1 MTTAPRSPL
10 LARHASFSAPRILL
24 TGANGQVGW
33 ELRRTLSCLGEVV
46 ALDSKALNLADAAAV
61 RQKLREIAPSLI
73 VNPAAYTAV
82 DKAESEPE
90 LAHAV
95 NAVAPGVLAEEADK
109 LGALLVHYSTDYVF
123 NGSGAELDSGEARPW
138 REDDACDPINVYGAT
153 KLAGERAI
161 QATGCRHLIFRTSW
175 VYGARG
181 NNFLLTMRR
190 LMRERPELKIVADQI
205 GAPTWCRDLAEAT
218 ALVLS
223 QMVLP
228 DSRFDQTQ
236 AWGIYNMTNAGETSW
251 HGFAEAIQALDGSNA
266 RLLPIPSSEYPTP
279 ARRPLNSRL
288 NNDKL
293 EQTFGIRLQD
303 WRAALALCDA
313 EGR

>member
-1 MTTAPRSPL
+1 MTTVR
-10 LARHASFSAPRILL
+10 RILL
-24 TGANGQVGW
+24 TGARGQVGW

-46 ALDSKALNLADAAAV
+46 ALDSRSMNLADADAV
-61 RQKLREIAPSLI
+61 RQTVREMAPNII

-82 DKAESEPE
+82 DKAENEPE

-95 NAVAPGVLAEEADK
+95 NAVAPGVLAEEAAR

-123 NGSGAELDSGEARPW
+123 NGSGSTPW
-138 REDDACDPINVYGAT
+138 KEDGACDPLNVYGAT

-181 NNFLLTMRR
+181 SNFLLTMRR
-190 LMRERPELKIVADQI
+190 LMRERPELKIVADQV

-218 ALVLS
+218 ALVLG
-223 QMVLP
+223 QVAAP
-228 DSRFDQTQ
+228 ASRFDEG
-236 AWGIYNMTNAGETSW
+236 APWGVYHMTNAGETSW
-251 HGFAEAIQALDGSNA
+251 HGFAEAIQTHDGAGA
-266 RLLPIPSSEYPTP
+266 RLLPIPSSDYPTP

-293 EQTFGIRLQD
+293 KQTFGISLQD
-303 WRAALALCDA
+303 WHAALVLCLEADN
-313 EGR
+313 R

>member
-1 MTTAPRSPL
+1 MTPAPRSPL
-10 LARHASFSAPRILL
+10 PAHRILL
-24 TGANGQVGW
+24 TGARGQVGW
-33 ELRRTLSCLGEVV
+33 ELRRTLGCLGEVV
-46 ALDSKALNLADAAAV
+46 ALDSRAMNLAHADAV
-61 RQKLREIAPSLI
+61 RRTVRDIAPGII

-95 NAVAPGVLAEEADK
+95 NAVAPGILAEEAAR
-109 LGALLVHYSTDYVF
+109 LNALLVHYSTDYVF
-123 NGSGAELDSGEARPW
+123 NGSGGTPW
-138 REDDACDPINVYGAT
+138 KEDAVCDPLNVYGAS

-161 QATGCRHLIFRTSW
+161 GATGCRHLIFRTSW

-181 NNFLLTMRR
+181 SNFLLTMRR
-190 LMRERPELKIVADQI
+190 LMRERPELKIVADQV

-223 QMVLP
+223 QVAAPM
-228 DSRFDQTQ
+228 SAANQ
-236 AWGIYNMTNAGETSW
+236 AEPWGIYHMSNGGETSW
-251 HGFAEAIQALDGSNA
+251 HGFAEAIQSLDEFDETWVPG
-266 RLLPIPSSEYPTP
+266 RLIPIPSSDYPTP
-279 ARRPLNSRL
+279 ATRPLNSRL

-303 WRAALALCDA
+303 WRAALALCLETD
-313 EGR
+313 GK

>member
-1 MTTAPRSPL
+1 MTTVPRSPL
-10 LARHASFSAPRILL
+10 PAPRILL
-24 TGANGQVGW
+24 TGARGQVGW

-46 ALDSKALNLADAAAV
+46 ALDSRAMNLADADAV
-61 RQKLREIAPSLI
+61 RKTVREMAPNII

-95 NAVAPGVLAEEADK
+95 NAVAPGILAEEAAR

-123 NGSGAELDSGEARPW
+123 NGSDSTPW
-138 REDDACDPINVYGAT
+138 KEDDACDPLNVYGAT

-161 QATGCRHLIFRTSW
+161 QAAGCRHLIFRTSW

-181 NNFLLTMRR
+181 SNFLLTMRR
-190 LMRERPELKIVADQI
+190 LMRERPELKIVADQV

-223 QMVLP
+223 QVATP
-228 DSRFDQTQ
+228 ASRLDEG
-236 AWGIYNMTNAGETSW
+236 ASWGVYHMTNAGETSW
-251 HGFAEAIQALDGSNA
+251 HGFAEAIQVHDGA
-266 RLLPIPSSEYPTP
+266 GVRLLPIPSSDYPTP

-293 EQTFGIRLQD
+293 KKTFGISLQD
-303 WRAALALCDA
+303 WRAALALCLS
-313 EGR
+313 

>member
-1 MTTAPRSPL
+1 MTTVPRSPL
-10 LARHASFSAPRILL
+10 PAPRILL
-24 TGANGQVGW
+24 TGARGQVGW

-46 ALDSKALNLADAAAV
+46 ALDSRSMNLADADANAV
-61 RQKLREIAPSLI
+61 HQTVREMAPNII

-90 LAHAV
+90 LAHTV
-95 NAVAPGVLAEEADK
+95 NAVAPGVLAEEAAR

-123 NGSGAELDSGEARPW
+123 NGSGSTPW
-138 REDDACDPINVYGAT
+138 KEDDACDPLNVYGAT

-161 QATGCRHLIFRTSW
+161 QAAGCRHLIFRTSW

-181 NNFLLTMRR
+181 SNFLLTMRR

-218 ALVLS
+218 AQVLGQIAS
-223 QMVLP
+223 PM
-228 DSRFDQTQ
+228 SAANQ
-236 AWGIYNMTNAGETSW
+236 AEPWGIYHVTNAGETSW
-251 HGFAEAIQALDGSNA
+251 HGFAEAIQAHDGA
-266 RLLPIPSSEYPTP
+266 DVRLLPIPSSDYPTP
-279 ARRPLNSRL
+279 AKRPLNSRL

-293 EQTFGIRLQD
+293 ERTFGLRLQD
-303 WRAALALCDA
+303 WRAALALCL
-313 EGR
+313 G

>member
-1 MTTAPRSPL
+1 MTTVPRSPL
-10 LARHASFSAPRILL
+10 PAPRILL
-24 TGANGQVGW
+24 TGARGQVGW

-46 ALDSKALNLADAAAV
+46 ALDSRSMNLADADAV
-61 RQKLREIAPSLI
+61 RKTVREIAPKII

-95 NAVAPGVLAEEADK
+95 NTVAPGILAEEAGR

-123 NGSGAELDSGEARPW
+123 NGTGSTPW
-138 REDDACDPINVYGAT
+138 KEDDACDPLNVYGAT

-161 QATGCRHLIFRTSW
+161 QAAGCRHLIFRTSW

-181 NNFLLTMRR
+181 SNFLLTMRR

-218 ALVLS
+218 AQVLGQIAS
-223 QMVLP
+223 PM
-228 DSRFDQTQ
+228 SAANQ
-236 AWGIYNMTNAGETSW
+236 AEPWGIYHMTNAGEISW
-251 HGFAEAIQALDGSNA
+251 HGFAEAIQAMDEFDETCAPAHL
-266 RLLPIPSSEYPTP
+266 RPIPSSDYPTP
-279 ARRPLNSRL
+279 AKRPLNSRL

-293 EQTFGIRLQD
+293 KQTFGISLQD
-303 WRAALALCDA
+303 WHAALALCL
-313 EGR
+313 G